1 MGVEPRVTVVREDIL
16 SEVAQQL
23 IRSLNAE
30 LSDRYPEE
38 GATHFRLHAD
48 EVAEGRGAFL
58 VAYLGSTPVGCG
70 AVRVI
75 GEAVGGV
82 KRMYGSPAVRGR
94 GGGRSVLGALQ
105 AEDRRPGL
113 QRLGL

>member
-70 AVRVI
+70 AVRAI
-75 GEAVGGV
+75 GEAVGEVQRGCV
-82 KRMYGSPAVRGR
+82 SPALPRA
-94 GGGRSVLGALQ
+94 GGPAFVFDSPQ
-105 AEDRRPGL
+105 APGRRPG
-113 QRLGL
+113 RRGAGV